1 MAVRNEFLRR
11 NARATH
17 FGNLDLVP
25 SASTLASRL
34 LPSSPLKRPDDRP
47 GNCAR
52 RIPVGRTKERQFH
65 RVKYWETIADN
76 LKKAGW
82 NCDRISS
89 TDHKGRQFWAWPQ
102 SVRMRGR
109 PIVHADA
116 ALTAFYHAM
125 SKRTRAR
132 RGVLRAKHVYRV
144 GIPKLLRTAARI
156 TAKACS
162 RYWGAAY

>member
-1 MAVRNEFLRR
+1 MAVRNEFLGR

-47 GNCAR
+47 VNCAR

-82 NCDRISS
+82 NCDCISS

-102 SVRMRGR
+102 SVMMR
-109 PIVHADA
+109 DA
-116 ALTAFYHAM
+116 
-125 SKRTRAR
+125 
-132 RGVLRAKHVYRV
+132 
-144 GIPKLLRTAARI
+144 LLCTPMQR
-156 TAKACS
+156 
-162 RYWGAAY
+162 

>member
-1 MAVRNEFLRR
+1 MRQTHSRGENERETIPPREILGNHRRQSQESRLELRLYLKYGSQ
-11 NARATH
+11 RATIL
-17 FGNLDLVP
+17 G
-25 SASTLASRL
+25 LA
-34 LPSSPLKRPDDRP
+34 
-47 GNCAR
+47 A
-52 RIPVGRTKERQFH
+52 ER
-65 RVKYWETIADN
+65 EDA
-76 LKKAGW
+76 
-82 NCDRISS
+82 
-89 TDHKGRQFWAWPQ
+89 
-102 SVRMRGR
+102 GR